1 MGLVL
6 ESHENG
12 VSYTFIWIGYIY
24 EHKEDKCKNNEG
36 LLKPLKRGYRY
47 ILRWTEELIEYW
59 KRKQPPN
66 LERFHV
72 RSQRRLLRCTA

>member
-1 MGLVL
+1 MNIKKI
-6 ESHENG
+6 SA
-12 VSYTFIWIGYIY
+12 
-24 EHKEDKCKNNEG
+24 KKNEG

-47 ILRWTEELIEYW
+47 ILRRTEELIEYW

-66 LERFHV
+66 LESFHV